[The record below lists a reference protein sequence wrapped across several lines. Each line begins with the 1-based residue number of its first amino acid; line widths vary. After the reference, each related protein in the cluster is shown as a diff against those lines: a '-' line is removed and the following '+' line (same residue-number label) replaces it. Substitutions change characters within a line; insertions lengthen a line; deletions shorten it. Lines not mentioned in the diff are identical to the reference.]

1 MSRVV
6 GLRGEAGGEGDFVAS
21 VVPEMLT
28 GYKAGAGAGVGA
40 EGGEA
45 GGAEGGAEEGAEGGA
60 EEGAE
65 GGAEGGAERGGD
77 ADGGDAEGGGTVIA
91 DVLRCGIIRDF
102 CDAAL
107 GKNIEDGIGIGM
119 AGTSGGG
126 ERV

>member
-45 GGAEGGAEEGAEGGA
+45 GGAEGGA